1 MNSLFC
7 RHNRFT
13 ADCPICSKGTLLDPS
28 RGGRAARV
36 PRGTDSAGGGRSGAR
51 RRPAQPSGPFAGPYV
66 AVGPYERDGGGRYE
80 VRLEKVPG
88 GVRLA
93 EWTGGQLSRR
103 APVLAGPDVPGLVR
117 AARERALL
125 PERDLR
131 ALVDAVERPGEAA
144 VARLGE
150 AAIEPPRDAGDGL
163 HGASPGRAGDM
174 RDELRV
180 EDVGEGM
187 VRVARWSFRP
197 GTGWLLADAPTLYPA
212 GRYAQALAGAARLG
226 LLGDSAPAP
235 A

>member
-28 RGGRAARV
+28 RTGRA
-36 PRGTDSAGGGRSGAR
+36 PRAPRAAAPAAASRTGAR
-51 RRPAQPSGPFAGPYV
+51 RRAAQPSGPFAGPYV
-66 AVGPYERDGGGRYE
+66 SVGPYERDGGGHYE

-88 GVRLA
+88 GLRLA
-93 EWTGGQLSRR
+93 EWAGGQLARR
-103 APVLAGPDVPGLVR
+103 APVLAGPDVSDLLR
-117 AARERALL
+117 AAGERALL
-125 PERDLR
+125 PERDLH
-131 ALVDAVERPGEAA
+131 ALLDAVERPGEPAA
-144 VARLGE
+144 ARPPGE
-150 AAIEPPRDAGDGL
+150 AAIEPPRDAAEGR

-197 GTGWLLADAPTLYPA
+197 GTGWLLADAPTLFPA

-226 LLGDSAPAP
+226 LLEDSAPA
-235 A
+235 